1 MRASGRSRGVRRVG
15 VVYLLLALLCAAG
28 APALV
33 RYVGGEAAAAAAA
46 VLCGVPPA
54 YLSWKAFLHDRL
66 ETAASTTAA
75 AADALAVAVRRQWEA
90 EARRGR
96 VHDPYELPIAWE
108 AAEEGIAESWP
119 LLRETAG
126 SWPGGPPGDPAG
138 WAREPGGLAGQGADI
153 GAVFAQRVPTRRLV
167 IVGEPGAGKTV
178 LLIRLLLELVERRGS
193 GAPVPVLFSL
203 ASWNPGGRQL
213 DAWLAEQLR
222 RDHPGLR
229 RPVPGS
235 PGGAGVPT
243 GPAGAGEPVDLAQAL
258 LAEGRILPLLDGFD
272 ELPGGLRPVALDAI
286 NRALSA
292 GRPLV
297 LTSRAAAWRAAVT
310 RPDTATAAV
319 RLNGAAVIRLLGLDA
334 ERAGDYLRRDAGQDD
349 AAARR
354 WRAVAAQLGTGS
366 PVGQALSTP
375 LGLFLARTVYNP
387 RPAAAPAH
395 AVVHPDE
402 LLDTARFPDRAAVC
416 AHLFHCFVPAAY
428 RPDAD
433 RAPRWTAARAQRTL
447 AFLARFLHAHRD
459 GSPDLAWW
467 DLLLAPPTYF
477 FRTAIG
483 LAAGLVFGLMAG
495 LMAGLAAGFATGLA
509 FGLAAALVFGLVAAL
524 AAGHTARG
532 GPAPSAGLRWSSGE
546 FAVGLTFGL
555 TLGLTVGPAAG
566 LVFGPEAGITGG
578 LVAGLTAGL
587 TGGLHAQGPELTAN
601 TAPAALLTRD
611 RRSFL
616 AVGLALGLTAGLAAG
631 LLTGFAAGLSE
642 GLAVGL
648 AVGLLALFA
657 VGLTVGLLAGL
668 AVGLTLTAWPYFV
681 MARAYLTVRRGVPRD
696 LMAFLE
702 DAHDRGVLRQ
712 VGPVY
717 QFRHIDLQRHLAQQ
731 RSGGEPGRA
740 APRRHRAVPG
750 TAGTAGTTG
759 RAGTPG

>member
-1 MRASGRSRGVRRVG
+1 QDVPVRASGRGRGVRRVG

-66 ETAASTTAA
+66 ETAAPTTAE
-75 AADALAVAVRRQWEA
+75 AADRLAVAVRRQWEA

-96 VHDPYELPIAWE
+96 VHDPYELPIAWR
-108 AAEEGIAESWP
+108 AADEEPAESWP
-119 LLRETAG
+119 LLRETAA

-138 WAREPGGLAGQGADI
+138 WAREPGGLAGRGAEI
-153 GAVFAQRVPTRRLV
+153 GAVFAERVPTRRLV
-167 IVGEPGAGKTV
+167 IVGEPGAGKSV
-178 LLIRLLLELVERRGS
+178 LLIRLLLDLIERRGV

-203 ASWNPGGRQL
+203 ASWNPEGQSL
-213 DAWLAEQLR
+213 DRWLAEQLR

-229 RPVPGS
+229 QPVPGS
-235 PGGAGVPT
+235 MA
-243 GPAGAGEPVDLAQAL
+243 GPAGAGGPVDLAQAL
-258 LAEGRILPLLDGFD
+258 LAECRVLPLLDGFD
-272 ELPGGLRPVALDAI
+272 ELPGGLRPVALDAV

-292 GRPLV
+292 GKPLV

-310 RPDTATAAV
+310 RPDAATAAV

-334 ERAGDYLRRDAGQDD
+334 ERAGDYLRRDAGDD
-349 AAARR
+349 ATAARR
-354 WRAVAAQLGTGS
+354 WGAVAAQLGTGS

-387 RPAAAPAH
+387 RPGTAPPPAAA
-395 AVVHPDE
+395 HPDE
-402 LLDTARFPDRAAVC
+402 LLDTARFPDRAAVS
-416 AHLFHCFVPAAY
+416 AHLCHGFVPAAY

-467 DLLLAPPTYF
+467 DLLLAPPTYL
-477 FRTAIG
+477 FRTAFG
-483 LAAGLVFGLMAG
+483 LAAGLVLGLMAG
-495 LMAGLAAGFATGLA
+495 VMAGLAAGLATGLA

-524 AAGHTARG
+524 AARHAARS

-566 LVFGPEAGITGG
+566 LVFGPEAGFTGG

-587 TGGLHAQGPELTAN
+587 TGGLHARGPDLTAN

-616 AVGLALGLTAGLAAG
+616 TVGLALGLTAGLAAG
-631 LLTGFAAGLSE
+631 LLTGVAAGLSD

-648 AVGLLALFA
+648 AVGLVALLA

-681 MARAYLTVRRGVPRD
+681 MARAYLTVRRGVPRN
-696 LMAFLE
+696 LMAFLK

-731 RSGGEPGRA
+731 PSGGEPERA
-740 APRRHRAVPG
+740 APLGARHRAVPG
-750 TAGTAGTTG
+750 TP
-759 RAGTPG
+759 GTPG